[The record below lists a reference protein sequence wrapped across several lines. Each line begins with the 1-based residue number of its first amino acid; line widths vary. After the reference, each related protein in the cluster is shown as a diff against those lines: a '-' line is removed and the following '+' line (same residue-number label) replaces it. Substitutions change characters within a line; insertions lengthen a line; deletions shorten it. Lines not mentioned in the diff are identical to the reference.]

1 MFGHTHDVGGTI
13 ERIAARKRS
22 GWYANTGSWISAA
35 SVPDLRARGIG
46 WDQLSLAD
54 RTMFPA
60 RDVAVVVEY
69 KNGAP
74 QKPALVAAPPAV
86 APPPAAAPPA
96 PAAPP
101 RAAPDKPAR

>member
-1 MFGHTHDVGGTI
+1 M
-13 ERIAARKRS
+13 
-22 GWYANTGSWISAA
+22 
-35 SVPDLRARGIG
+35 G

-74 QKPALVAAPPAV
+74 QKPALVAAPPAA
-86 APPPAAAPPA
+86 APRPGPPALS
-96 PAAPP
+96 
-101 RAAPDKPAR
+101 R